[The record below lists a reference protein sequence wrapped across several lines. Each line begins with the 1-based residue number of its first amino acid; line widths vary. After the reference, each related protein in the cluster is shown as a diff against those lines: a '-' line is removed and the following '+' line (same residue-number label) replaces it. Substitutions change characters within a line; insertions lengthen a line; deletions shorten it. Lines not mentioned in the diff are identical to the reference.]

1 MESDFDCVLN
11 KYCFASKIYYPAF
24 DDLKEFLSDPSPH
37 KRLVLLDYNDKDF
50 IDQMILIEQSKQPV
64 VLLLKDCYT
73 VGEWAGIL
81 PIIKSIGVNFA
92 ISTVGDNGL
101 VEWHE

>member
-24 DDLKEFLSDPSPH
+24 DDLKAFLSDPSPD
-37 KRLVLLDYNDKDF
+37 KRLVLLDYNDADF

-101 VEWHE
+101 VEWHD

>member
-1 MESDFDCVLN
+1 MESDFDFVLN

-24 DDLKEFLSDPSPH
+24 DDLKAFLSDPSPD

-92 ISTVGDNGL
+92 ISTVGNHGI
-101 VEWHE
+101 VEWHN